1 LATLPILDSHVLFL
15 CCDHATHPRNPHSF
29 PTRRSSDLQW
39 ALIADYLP
47 APTSRRGRPFS
58 DPRQMIEGI
67 IYRYR
72 TGIAW
77 RDLPETFGKWQTVW
91 TWHRRLAAD
100 GNWDAIHQA
109 LTAHPAKNDKADF
122 TVSVASTI
130 ARAHQHAT
138 NISRVKKG
146 LVELQGSGHR
156 VA

>member
-1 LATLPILDSHVLFL
+1 
-15 CCDHATHPRNPHSF
+15 
-29 PTRRSSDLQW
+29 
-39 ALIADYLP
+39 
-47 APTSRRGRPFS
+47 
-58 DPRQMIEGI
+58 MIEGI

-100 GNWDAIHQA
+100 GSWDAIHQA
-109 LTAHPAKNDKADF
+109 LTAHAAKNDKVDF
-122 TVSVASTI
+122 TVSVDSTI

-146 LVELQGSGHR
+146 LVELQGSADRPSGR
-156 VA
+156 TPRCSGVNCSKG

>member
-1 LATLPILDSHVLFL
+1 MSRFQLLTD
-15 CCDHATHPRNPHSF
+15 D
-29 PTRRSSDLQW
+29 QW

-47 APTSRRGRPFS
+47 APTGKRGRPFS
-58 DPRQMIEGI
+58 DPMQMIEGI

-91 TWHRRLAAD
+91 TWHRRLASD
-100 GNWDAIHQA
+100 GTWDAIHQA
-109 LTAHPAKNDKADF
+109 LTDFAAKNDKVDF
-122 TVSVASTI
+122 TVSVDSTI
-130 ARAHQHAT
+130 ARAHQNAT

-146 LVELQGSGHR
+146 LVELQGSADR

>member
-1 LATLPILDSHVLFL
+1 
-15 CCDHATHPRNPHSF
+15 
-29 PTRRSSDLQW
+29 
-39 ALIADYLP
+39 
-47 APTSRRGRPFS
+47 
-58 DPRQMIEGI
+58 MIEGI

-77 RDLPETFGKWQTVW
+77 RDLPEAFGKWQTVW

-100 GNWDAIHQA
+100 GTWDDIHQA
-109 LTAHPAKNDKADF
+109 LTAHAAKNDKVDF
-122 TVSVASTI
+122 TVSVDSTI

-146 LVELQGSGHR
+146 LVELQGSADR

>member
-1 LATLPILDSHVLFL
+1 
-15 CCDHATHPRNPHSF
+15 
-29 PTRRSSDLQW
+29 
-39 ALIADYLP
+39 
-47 APTSRRGRPFS
+47 
-58 DPRQMIEGI
+58 MIEGI

-77 RDLPETFGKWQTVW
+77 RDLPVTFCRWQTVW

-100 GNWDAIHQA
+100 GTWDAIHQA
-109 LTAHPAKNDKADF
+109 LTAYAAQNDKVDF
-122 TVSVASTI
+122 TVSVDSTI

-146 LVELQGSGHR
+146 LVELQGSAGR